1 MRAVTFEM
9 TAANARIY
17 ADEVALVNVFRRIK
31 RSLPTG
37 YGEIH
42 FTIEVTDHSGRSI
55 TTVVDERAIVDP
67 NAPPIDAVISQ
78 PTTKAT

>member
-1 MRAVTFEM
+1 M
-9 TAANARIY
+9 TPPY
-17 ADEVALVNVFRRIK
+17 PDEVVLVNTFRRIT
-31 RSLPTG
+31 RRLPTG

-42 FTIEVTDHSGRSI
+42 FTVEVVDHRVRSI
-55 TTVVDERAIVDP
+55 TVVVEARAIIDS

>member
-1 MRAVTFEM
+1 M
-9 TAANARIY
+9 TPPY
-17 ADEVALVNVFRRIK
+17 PDEVVLVNTFRRTK
-31 RSLPTG
+31 RGLPTG

-42 FTIEVTDHSGRSI
+42 FTVEVVDHRVRSI
-55 TTVVDERAIVDP
+55 TVVVEARVIIDS